1 MDKKISIPNQKVAWQ
16 WVFLMAW
23 RDARKSRSR
32 LFLFISSIVIGIA
45 ALVAINSFS
54 DNLQSDINSQANELL
69 GADLELASNDS
80 SFRYPVIEEMSHEV
94 SYENSFASMIF
105 FPKNQESRL
114 VDVRALEG
122 AFPYYGKIETEPADA
137 EATFRDGTRKA
148 LVDQSVL
155 VQYNVGIG
163 DSIRIGRVLFKI
175 EGSLISSPS
184 QSIGATLVTPAVYI
198 PMAYLKET
206 ELIQKGSRVYYR
218 RFYKFNDPPADFNID
233 DQIRTDSDSLR
244 AARISSETIRERKE
258 ETGDTFEDLAD
269 FLNLVAFV
277 ALLLGCVGV
286 ASAVHIY
293 IKEKIRLVAIL
304 RCLGASGRDAFYIYL
319 SQIGAIG
326 LIGSILGAIV
336 GTFIQT
342 VLPRVFAD
350 FLPVDVTF
358 SLSCPSI
365 LGGVLTGLFVSI
377 LFALS
382 PLIAVRRASP
392 LITLR
397 GIQESGK
404 RKIDKAQWLI
414 YGFIFLFIVGFAF
427 IQIGSIR
434 DSLIFTLFIGLAF
447 GFLAGIA
454 KIIMWLVKR
463 FFPDS
468 WSYVW
473 RQSLA
478 NLHRPNNQTLV
489 LISSIGLGTALIT
502 TLYFIQALLI
512 NEVEITTNNDRPN
525 LMIFDIQ
532 SHQVDAINTKA
543 TERGLPI
550 LQSVPI
556 VTMRLSSVNGIT
568 YKQVLEDTSI
578 NMRGG
583 MFRREW
589 RVTYRDS
596 IIASEEL
603 TSGTLKMLES
613 RSEELNE
620 KYKDIVL
627 VSLEEDYVERNNLKL
642 MDTLVWDVQGVPIT
656 TQLGSTRKIDWQ
668 MVQTNFLALFPTEV
682 LEQAPQFHV
691 LITRVKSTEEG
702 ALFQRDIVKEFPNV
716 SVIDVGLI
724 LNTIDDILDKIAF
737 VIRFMALFSI
747 ITGLLVLISSVILS
761 KFQRIKESVLLRTMG
776 GSRKQILSIN
786 SLEYFFLGSLA
797 SLSGILLAMLGSWGL
812 AYYSFNSTFVPNIL
826 PIITVYLIITCLTII
841 IGLFNSRGI
850 ISKPPLEVLRNE
862 IQ

>member
-1 MDKKISIPNQKVAWQ
+1 MDKKISVPAQKVAWP
-16 WVFLMAW
+16 WIFLMAW
-23 RDARKSRSR
+23 RDARKSKSR

-80 SFRYPVIEEMSHEV
+80 TFRYPVIEAMDHEV

-122 AFPYYGKIETEPADA
+122 NFPYYGKIETEPIAA
-137 EATFRDGTRKA
+137 ESTFRDGDRKA

-155 VQYNVGIG
+155 VQYNVQVG
-163 DSIRIGRVLFKI
+163 DSIRIGRVMFKI
-175 EGSLISSPS
+175 EGALISSPS
-184 QSIGATLVTPAVYI
+184 QSIGATLVAPAVYI
-198 PMAYLKET
+198 PMDYLDDT

-218 RFYKFNDPPADFNID
+218 RFYKFNDPPRDFDID
-233 DQIRTDSDSLR
+233 EQIRTDSDSLR
-244 AARISSETIRERKE
+244 AAKISSETIRERKE

-319 SQIGAIG
+319 TQIGLLG
-326 LIGSILGAIV
+326 LIGSILGAIA

-350 FLPVDVTF
+350 FLPVDVTIA
-358 SLSCPSI
+358 LSWTSI
-365 LGGVLTGLFVSI
+365 LGGIVTGLFVSI

-382 PLIAVRRASP
+382 PLISVRRASP

-397 GIQESGK
+397 GIQEGAK
-404 RKIDKAQWLI
+404 LKLDKAQWLI
-414 YGFIFLFIVGFAF
+414 YVCIFVFIIGFAF
-427 IQIGSIR
+427 IQIGSLT
-434 DSLIFTLFIGLAF
+434 DSLVFTVFIGLAF
-447 GFLAGIA
+447 GFLALIA
-454 KIIMWLVKR
+454 KISMWLVKK
-463 FFPDS
+463 FFPDA

-502 TLYFIQALLI
+502 TLYFIQTLLI

-532 SHQVDAINTKA
+532 SHQVDEINA
-543 TERGLPI
+543 RASERGLPI

-568 YKQVLEDTSI
+568 YQQALEDTSI
-578 NMRGG
+578 NLRGG

-596 IIASEEL
+596 LIDSEKLVASGIKPRQSYEDYVKN
-603 TSGTLKMLES
+603 GP
-613 RSEELNE
+613 R
-620 KYKDIVL
+620 DIPF
-627 VSLEEDYVERNNLKL
+627 VSLEDDYVKRNNLQL
-642 MDTLVWDVQGVPIT
+642 MDTLVWNVQGVPIT
-656 TQLGSTRKIDWQ
+656 TILGSTREIDWQ
-668 MVQTNFLALFPTEV
+668 RVQTNFLALFPTGV

-702 ALFQRDIVKEFPNV
+702 ALFQREIVKDYPNV

-724 LNTIDDILDKIAF
+724 LNTLDDILDKIAF

-747 ITGLLVLISSVILS
+747 VTGLLVLISSVILS

-812 AYYSFNSTFVPNIL
+812 AFYSFDSTFVPNLL
-826 PIITVYLIITCLTII
+826 PIVLVYIVITGLTII
-841 IGLFNSRGI
+841 IGLLNSRGI

-862 IQ
+862 VQ

>member
-1 MDKKISIPNQKVAWQ
+1 M
-16 WVFLMAW
+16 
-23 RDARKSRSR
+23 
-32 LFLFISSIVIGIA
+32 
-45 ALVAINSFS
+45 
-54 DNLQSDINSQANELL
+54 
-69 GADLELASNDS
+69 
-80 SFRYPVIEEMSHEV
+80 
-94 SYENSFASMIF
+94 
-105 FPKNQESRL
+105 
-114 VDVRALEG
+114 
-122 AFPYYGKIETEPADA
+122 
-137 EATFRDGTRKA
+137 
-148 LVDQSVL
+148 
-155 VQYNVGIG
+155 
-163 DSIRIGRVLFKI
+163 
-175 EGSLISSPS
+175 
-184 QSIGATLVTPAVYI
+184 
-198 PMAYLKET
+198 
-206 ELIQKGSRVYYR
+206 
-218 RFYKFNDPPADFNID
+218 
-233 DQIRTDSDSLR
+233 
-244 AARISSETIRERKE
+244 
-258 ETGDTFEDLAD
+258 
-269 FLNLVAFV
+269 
-277 ALLLGCVGV
+277 
-286 ASAVHIY
+286 
-293 IKEKIRLVAIL
+293 
-304 RCLGASGRDAFYIYL
+304 
-319 SQIGAIG
+319 
-326 LIGSILGAIV
+326 
-336 GTFIQT
+336 
-342 VLPRVFAD
+342 
-350 FLPVDVTF
+350 
-358 SLSCPSI
+358 
-365 LGGVLTGLFVSI
+365 
-377 LFALS
+377 
-382 PLIAVRRASP
+382 
-392 LITLR
+392 
-397 GIQESGK
+397 
-404 RKIDKAQWLI
+404 
-414 YGFIFLFIVGFAF
+414 
-427 IQIGSIR
+427 
-434 DSLIFTLFIGLAF
+434 
-447 GFLAGIA
+447 
-454 KIIMWLVKR
+454 
-463 FFPDS
+463 
-468 WSYVW
+468 
-473 RQSLA
+473 
-478 NLHRPNNQTLV
+478 V

>member
-1 MDKKISIPNQKVAWQ
+1 MPKQKVAWR
-16 WVFLMAW
+16 WIFIMAW
-23 RDARKSRSR
+23 RDARKSKSR
-32 LFLFISSIVIGIA
+32 LLLFISSIVIGIA

-80 SFRYPVIEEMSHEV
+80 SFSYQAVEDMAHEV

-105 FPKNQESRL
+105 FPKSQESRL

-122 AFPYYGKIETEPADA
+122 EFPYYGKIETEPVDA
-137 EATFRDGTRKA
+137 ETTFRDGNPKA
-148 LVDQSVL
+148 LVDQSVMI
-155 VQYNVGIG
+155 QYNVSVG
-163 DSIRIGRVLFKI
+163 DSIRIGRAYFKV

-184 QSIGATLVTPAVYI
+184 QSIGATLVAPAVYI
-198 PMAYLKET
+198 PMAYLDDT
-206 ELIQKGSRVYYR
+206 DLIQKGSRIYYR
-218 RFYKFNDPPADFNID
+218 RFYKFNNPPQDFDID
-233 DQIRTDSDSLR
+233 EQIRIDSDSLR
-244 AARISSETIRERKE
+244 TSKISSETVRERKE

-319 SQIGAIG
+319 SQIGLLG
-326 LIGSILGAIV
+326 LIGSVLGAV
-336 GTFIQT
+336 AGTFIQT
-342 VLPRVFAD
+342 VLPKVFAG
-350 FLPVDVTF
+350 FLPVDVTV
-358 SLSCPSI
+358 SLSWTSI
-365 LGGVLTGLFVSI
+365 LGGIVTGLFVAI

-382 PLIAVRRASP
+382 PLISVRRASP

-397 GIQESGK
+397 GIQEDGIK
-404 RKIDKAQWLI
+404 RLDKVQWLI
-414 YGFIFLFIVGFAF
+414 FGCIFLFVIGFAF
-427 IQIGSIR
+427 IQIGSLR
-434 DSLIFTLFIGLAF
+434 DSLIFTVFIGLAF
-447 GFLAGIA
+447 GFLALIA
-454 KIIMWLVKR
+454 KISMWLVKR

-502 TLYFIQALLI
+502 TLYFIQTLLI
-512 NEVEITTNNDRPN
+512 NAVEITTNNDRPN

-532 SHQVDAINTKA
+532 SHQVEAINTTA
-543 TERGLPI
+543 TERDLPI

-556 VTMRLSSVNGIT
+556 VTMRLKSVNGIT
-568 YKQVLEDTSI
+568 YKQVVEDSTI
-578 NMRGG
+578 DLRGG
-583 MFRREW
+583 IFRREW

-596 IIASEEL
+596 LIASEEL
-603 TSGTLKMLES
+603 ASGS
-613 RSEELNE
+613 IELLASDQGE
-620 KYKDIVL
+620 IQEDAQSIPF
-627 VSLEEDYVERNNLKL
+627 VSIEEDYARRNNLEL

-656 TQLGSTRKIDWQ
+656 TRLGSTRKIDWQ
-668 MVQTNFLALFPTEV
+668 MVQTNFLALFPTGV
-682 LEQAPQFHV
+682 LEQVPQFHV
-691 LITRVKSTEEG
+691 LITRVSSTEEG
-702 ALFQRDIVKEFPNV
+702 ALFQRDIVKNYPNV

-724 LNTIDDILDKIAF
+724 LNTLDDILDKIAF

-747 ITGLLVLISSVILS
+747 VTGLLVLISSVILS

-776 GSRKQILSIN
+776 GSRQQILSIN

-812 AYYSFNSTFVPNIL
+812 AYYSFESTFIPNLL
-826 PIITVYLIITCLTII
+826 PIVIVYVSITGLTIL
-841 IGLFNSRGI
+841 IGLLNSRGI